1 MTALHEAVTRGH
13 AELVRLLVAHGADR
27 DAKDCSGNT
36 PRSIAAGHNGDS
48 IRKALED
55 TKVVVDLNESVKVNP
70 VSKETLLCLSK
81 KLSRS
86 ASMKK
91 ITDIVTKLNV
101 KRPVAE
107 FTSSVTHYVIDEEE
121 KLLPGSY
128 PYLASMITG
137 AVIVRQ
143 SWLVES
149 GKQGKLLD
157 AESFSRDFSAEDEVG
172 VGRAREVITL
182 QQPRLLAGLHVYLL
196 GNFAAGAGA
205 MAREEV
211 AALVRLAEGKL
222 VTREPGKSYLNLLIE
237 K

>member
-1 MTALHEAVTRGH
+1 MTALHEAVSRGH

-36 PRSIAAGHNGDS
+36 PRSIAAGHNENG
-48 IRKALED
+48 IWKALED
-55 TKVVVDLNESVKVNP
+55 TKVVVDLNESIKVNP

-86 ASMKK
+86 ASLKK

-121 KLLPGSY
+121 KLLPASY

-205 MAREEV
+205 MVREEV

>member
-1 MTALHEAVTRGH
+1 
-13 AELVRLLVAHGADR
+13 
-27 DAKDCSGNT
+27 
-36 PRSIAAGHNGDS
+36 
-48 IRKALED
+48 
-55 TKVVVDLNESVKVNP
+55 
-70 VSKETLLCLSK
+70 
-81 KLSRS
+81 
-86 ASMKK
+86 MKK

-149 GKQGKLLD
+149 GKQGKLLA

-172 VGRAREVITL
+172 VGRVREVITL

-196 GNFAAGAGA
+196 GNFAVGAGA

-222 VTREPGKSYLNLLIE
+222 VTREPGKSYLTLLIE